1 MSSPKFIS
9 KTVTL
14 GLTAAI
20 LMTSSAFAQAVNQAG
35 ADALKARFTQELNN
49 RKNIKVAGRAATF
62 TGETSVVPKDSY
74 YQVILPSL
82 ALADQKQGTVTVGK
96 IVMNM
101 SPSSDT
107 AGNEWKSSVA
117 LPSTI
122 NYSGANGA
130 KPGTIKLGSQKAS
143 GLWDMTMFG
152 FRNLNASYSDVVYQ
166 NTGSKDGTAL
176 GQLDFSYNITKSP
189 TGISGPVTVNAK
201 NLSLIDSSGNKS
213 PLAQE
218 LKINS
223 QIQADK
229 GASQGFTQT
238 SQAEI
243 TGLSNTV
250 TLLGNKLKDPNQTNK
265 AQIQKALGV
274 VSVLQMSGKPVAGNA
289 DTRTY
294 DVKTDAS
301 GKTTLN
307 GVDVSLLLGGIQLSR

>member
-1 MSSPKFIS
+1 MSSPKFIG
-9 KTVTL
+9 KTLTL

-35 ADALKARFTQELNN
+35 ADALKARFTQELNS

-62 TGETSVVPKDSY
+62 TGETSVVAKDSY
-74 YQVILPSL
+74 YQVTLPSL
-82 ALADQKQGTVTVGK
+82 QLADQKDGTVNIGK

-101 SPSSDT
+101 SPSDA

-117 LPSTI
+117 LPSTLT
-122 NYSGANGA
+122 YSGANG
-130 KPGTIKLGSQKAS
+130 KNPGTIKLGSQKAS

-201 NLSLIDSSGNKS
+201 DLSFIDTAGNKS

-218 LKINS
+218 LKVNS

-229 GASQGFTQT
+229 GAAQGFTQT

-289 DTRTY
+289 DTRSY
-294 DVKTDAS
+294 DVKTDGS